1 MIHEY
6 VILINIM
13 TFNYIDW
20 ILPYIPLEWF
30 SFKSLIIRIDLTATP
45 QLLVQFTFSLNE
57 CHI

>member
-6 VILINIM
+6 VILFNIM

-20 ILPYIPLEWF
+20 ILPYIPLESF